1 MPAASGPR
9 VRGRP
14 AGLDSHVTPECKVV
28 RGAAALAVT
37 ISLCGCSAATTPEE
51 AIRPTSHATSSPT
64 TTPTVSTAPDP
75 DPSPTSVDPRDSAY
89 LAEIAAWPEPLPPG
103 FSWPESLTGTPAG
116 EYPRGGDW
124 DRYTTSAGIYH
135 CMLVFAAWDAYF
147 VENDPV
153 AAKEYA
159 SRAQQT
165 TPDVPYPNVLIDG
178 DGRVRDQ
185 DLASE
190 SGVCNGFVGD
200 LRG

>member
-1 MPAASGPR
+1 M
-9 VRGRP
+9 
-14 AGLDSHVTPECKVV
+14 TPERKIV

-37 ISLCGCSAATTPEE
+37 ISLCGCSAATPEE
-51 AIRPTSHATSSPT
+51 AIPPNSHATTSPT
-64 TTPTVSTAPDP
+64 ATPSVSTAPDSV
-75 DPSPTSVDPRDSAY
+75 PSPIPVDPRDSAY

-116 EYPRGGDW
+116 QYPRGGDW
-124 DRYTTSAGIYH
+124 DGYTTSAGIYH

-165 TPDVPYPNVLIDG
+165 MPDVPYPNALIEGDG

-190 SGVCNGFVGD
+190 SGVCNGFVGN